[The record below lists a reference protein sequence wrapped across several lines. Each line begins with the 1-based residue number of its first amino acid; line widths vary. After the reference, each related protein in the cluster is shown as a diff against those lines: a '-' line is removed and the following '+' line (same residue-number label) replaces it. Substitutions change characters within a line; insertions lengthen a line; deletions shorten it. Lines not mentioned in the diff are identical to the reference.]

1 MKGLPL
7 GSSANHGFRFFYIF
21 YKGKPSC
28 RQRKIFQVLVFEQ
41 LFLLPGGGRSGG

>member
-7 GSSANHGFRFFYIF
+7 GSSANHVFRFFYIF
-21 YKGKPSC
+21 YKGKP
-28 RQRKIFQVLVFEQ
+28 KLPPKKDFQVLVLEQ